1 MEDDY
6 AETLARS
13 VALSINYVPALA
25 ATALPGFPLQ
35 WERTPDYVVSGKGYS
50 KSRIERQVFISC
62 LQQANMFVVGYAVE
76 PTLARGAWH
85 VSYRVSDSCY
95 AVWRDE
101 DDVLAGYYR
110 ALSSVAKPDLTNYG
124 VSYKMTLD
132 VALAAAKAFGL
143 TVERCNYH
151 GNTIDA
157 LMVNNEPVFFIV
169 DNKTS
174 ILLLEKT

>member
-1 MEDDY
+1 MEADY

-13 VALSINYVPALA
+13 VALAINYVPALA
-25 ATALPGFPLQ
+25 ATALPGFPPQ

-50 KSRIERQVFISC
+50 KSRVDRTLFISC

-85 VSYRVSDSCY
+85 VSYRASDSCY
-95 AVWRDE
+95 AVWREE

-110 ALSSVAKPDLTNYG
+110 ALASVSKSALTNHG
-124 VSYKMTLD
+124 VSFKMTLD
-132 VALAAAKAFGL
+132 VALAAAQAFGL
-143 TVERCNYH
+143 TTEKCNYH
-151 GNTIDA
+151 GSTIDA
-157 LMVNNEPVFFIV
+157 LLANNEPVFFIV